1 MSKRTIVPIGPYHAL
16 QEEPE
21 FFKLH
26 VEDEAVVHL
35 DIELGYNH
43 RGIEKL
49 SESKTFEETVFLVE
63 RICGICSTSHPLA
76 CVQAAEDAG
85 DIKVPER
92 ALFIRS
98 AVGELERIHSHLLWL
113 GLAGHFIG
121 FNTIWMWAWRF
132 REDVLNILELIS
144 GNRNHYGMMKPGGVR
159 RDILDTDIPAINK
172 LLDGLQDPI
181 RMFRDAVVEDPL
193 LRARTQGIGILSR
206 EKAIAYGALG
216 PTARASGVA
225 IDVRRDHPHAAY
237 AMVDW
242 DVVTCKHGDVFD
254 KAVVRIL
261 EMFESIRIIEQCLD
275 SLGTVKGPVD
285 SDPKCVAPGEGIGH
299 YEAPRGEVF
308 HYIRS
313 DGGNRPV
320 RHKVRAPSFMNV
332 PTNLETVP
340 GETVADATIILAA
353 VDPCYCCTERMAVA
367 VDSEG
372 GRRLWDARELI
383 RLSCE
388 KTDRMAEESGWSGP
402 QPPDTAGANFV
413 GASLARDGQ
422 VSTEMHSKSRARLA
436 PKKGEIDACCVDN

>member
-1 MSKRTIVPIGPYHAL
+1 MSKRTIIPIGPYHAL

-26 VEDEAVVHL
+26 VEGEKVVHL

-43 RGIEKL
+43 RGIEKI
-49 SESKTFEETVFLVE
+49 SESKTFEETIFLVE
-63 RICGICSTSHPLA
+63 RICGICSTSHPIA
-76 CVQAAEDAG
+76 CVQAVEDAG
-85 DIKVPER
+85 DIPVPER

-132 REDVLNILELIS
+132 REDVLNILELIT

-159 RDILDTDIPAINK
+159 RDINKTDIPAIRK
-172 LLDGLQDPI
+172 LLDSLQDPI
-181 RMFRDAVVEDPL
+181 KMFRDAVIQDPL
-193 LRARTQGIGILSR
+193 IHARTKGVGILTR

-216 PTARASGVA
+216 PTARASGYD

-237 AMVDW
+237 GMLDF
-242 DVVTCKHGDVFD
+242 DVITCEKGDVFD

-261 EMFESIRIIEQCLD
+261 EMFESIRIILQCLTQ
-275 SLGTVKGPVD
+275 LEKVGGPVD
-285 SDPKCVAPGEGIGH
+285 TNPKNVSAGEGIGF

-313 DGGNRPV
+313 DGSNRPI

-332 PTNLETVP
+332 PTNRETVL
-340 GETVADATIILAA
+340 GATVADATIILAA
-353 VDPCYCCTERMAVA
+353 VDPCYCCTERMAA
-367 VDSEG
+367 VDRNDG
-372 GRRLWDARELI
+372 GRLLDARALI

-388 KTDRMAEESGWSGP
+388 KTDRLMAETGFQGP
-402 QPPDTAGANFV
+402 ALPDF
-413 GASLARDGQ
+413 
-422 VSTEMHSKSRARLA
+422 
-436 PKKGEIDACCVDN
+436 GE

>member
-1 MSKRTIVPIGPYHAL
+1 MSKRTIIPIGPYHAL

-26 VEDEAVVHL
+26 VEGETVVHL

-49 SESKTFEETVFLVE
+49 SESKDFEETIFLVE

-76 CVQAAEDAG
+76 CVQAVEEAG
-85 DIKVPER
+85 DISVPER

-98 AVGELERIHSHLLWL
+98 TVGELERIHSHLLWL
-113 GLAGHFIG
+113 GLAGHFMG

-132 REDVLNILELIS
+132 REDVLNILELIT
-144 GNRNHYGMMKPGGVR
+144 GNRNHYAMMKPGGVR
-159 RDILDTDIPAINK
+159 RDINKADIPAIGK
-172 LLDGLQDPI
+172 LLDGLKDPI
-181 RMFRDAVVEDPL
+181 AMFRDAVIEDPL
-193 LRARTQGIGILSR
+193 LNARTKGVGILTR

-216 PTARASGVA
+216 PTARASGVD

-237 AMVDW
+237 AMLDF
-242 DVVTCKHGDVFD
+242 DVITCQNGDVFD

-261 EMFESIRIIEQCLD
+261 EMFESIRIIKQCLVNLE
-275 SLGTVKGPVD
+275 SAQGPID
-285 SDPKCVAPGEGIGH
+285 SDPKFVAPGEGIGI

-313 DGGNRPV
+313 DGSNRPV

-332 PTNLETVP
+332 PTNCETVL

-367 VDSEG
+367 VDCDG
-372 GRRLWDARELI
+372 GERLWDARDLL
-383 RLSCE
+383 RLSLD
-388 KTDRMAEESGWSGP
+388 KTDRLMEETGWTGP
-402 QPPDTAGANFV
+402 RPPDY
-413 GASLARDGQ
+413 LL
-422 VSTEMHSKSRARLA
+422 K
-436 PKKGEIDACCVDN
+436 I

>member
-1 MSKRTIVPIGPYHAL
+1 MSKRTIIPIGPYHAL

-26 VEDEAVVHL
+26 VEGEKVVHL

-49 SESKTFEETVFLVE
+49 SESKDFEETIFLVE

-76 CVQAAEDAG
+76 CVQAVEDAG
-85 DIKVPER
+85 NIHVPER

-113 GLAGHFIG
+113 GLAGHFLG

-132 REDVLNILELIS
+132 REDVLNILELIT

-159 RDILDTDIPAINK
+159 RDINKTDFPAIRD
-172 LLDGLQDPI
+172 LLEGLKGPLKMFQDAVIQDPLI
-181 RMFRDAVVEDPL
+181 H
-193 LRARTQGIGILSR
+193 ARTQGVGILTR

-237 AMVDW
+237 GMLDF
-242 DVVTCKHGDVFD
+242 DVVTCEKGDVFD
-254 KAVVRIL
+254 KVVVRIL
-261 EMFESIRIIEQCLD
+261 EMFESVRIIGQCLELLEIVGG
-275 SLGTVKGPVD
+275 SVD
-285 SDPKCVAPGEGIGH
+285 SDPKCVAPGEGIGF

-313 DGGNRPV
+313 DGSNRPI

-332 PTNLETVP
+332 PTNRETVL
-340 GETVADATIILAA
+340 GATVADATIILAA

-367 VDSEG
+367 VDRNNG
-372 GRRLWDARELI
+372 DHLLDARDLI

-388 KTDRMAEESGWSGP
+388 KTDRLMAETGLKGP
-402 QPPDTAGANFV
+402 PLP
-413 GASLARDGQ
+413 SY
-422 VSTEMHSKSRARLA
+422 
-436 PKKGEIDACCVDN
+436 

>member
-26 VEDEAVVHL
+26 VEGETVVHL

-49 SESKTFEETVFLVE
+49 SESKDFEETIFLVE

-76 CVQAAEDAG
+76 CVQAVEDAG
-85 DIKVPER
+85 NIHVPER

-132 REDVLNILELIS
+132 REEVLNILELIS

-159 RDILDTDIPAINK
+159 RDINKTDIPAVRG
-172 LLDGLQDPI
+172 LLDKLQDPLKL
-181 RMFRDAVVEDPL
+181 FRDTVIEDPL
-193 LRARTQGIGILSR
+193 IGARTRGVGILTS
-206 EKAIAYGALG
+206 EMAVAYGALG

-225 IDVRRDHPHAAY
+225 IDARRDHPNAAY
-237 AMVDW
+237 EMLDF
-242 DVVTCKHGDVFD
+242 DVVTCENGDVFD
-254 KAVVRIL
+254 KTVVRIL
-261 EMFESIRIIEQCLD
+261 EMFESIRIIEQCLTK
-275 SLGTVKGPVD
+275 LETVKGPVD
-285 SDPKCVAPGEGIGH
+285 SDPKCVAPGEGVGV

-313 DGGNRPV
+313 DGSNRPV

-332 PTNLETVP
+332 PTNRETVL
-340 GETVADATIILAA
+340 GGTVADATIILAA

-367 VDSEG
+367 IDSHG
-372 GRRLWDARELI
+372 GEELWGARDLI

-388 KTDRMAEESGWSGP
+388 KTDRLMKETGWRGP
-402 QPPDTAGANFV
+402 QPPENLF
-413 GASLARDGQ
+413 
-422 VSTEMHSKSRARLA
+422 
-436 PKKGEIDACCVDN
+436 DNR

>member
-1 MSKRTIVPIGPYHAL
+1 MNKRTIIPIGPYHAL

-26 VEDEAVVHL
+26 VEGETVVHL

-49 SESKTFEETVFLVE
+49 SESKDFEETIFLVE

-76 CVQAAEDAG
+76 CVQAIEEAG
-85 DIKVPER
+85 AIVVPPR

-98 AVGELERIHSHLLWL
+98 VVGELERLHSHLLWL
-113 GLAGHFIG
+113 GLAGHFLG
-121 FNTIWMWAWRF
+121 FNTIWMWSWRF
-132 REDVLNILELIS
+132 REDVLNILETIT

-159 RDILDTDIPAINK
+159 RDVEGDDIPEIRK
-172 LLDGLQDPI
+172 LVDGLRKPI
-181 RMFRDAVVEDPL
+181 GMFRDAVMEDPL
-193 LRARTQGIGILSR
+193 LHARTLGVGVLTR

-237 AMVDW
+237 GMVDW
-242 DVVTCKHGDVFD
+242 DVITGEGGDVFD

-275 SLGTVKGPVD
+275 ELETAAGPID
-285 SDPKCVAPGEGIGH
+285 AHPERVAPGEGIGH

-313 DGGNRPV
+313 DGSNRPV
-320 RHKVRAPSFMNV
+320 RHKVRAPSYMNV
-332 PTNLETVP
+332 PTNRETVI
-340 GETVADATIILAA
+340 GATVADATIILAA
-353 VDPCYCCTERMAVA
+353 VDPCYCCTERMATA
-367 VDSEG
+367 VD
-372 GRRLWDARELI
+372 RRSGDRLLGAADLI
-383 RLSCE
+383 RLSRE
-388 KTDRMAEESGWSGP
+388 KTQQLTEETGWQGP
-402 QPPDTAGANFV
+402 DLPM
-413 GASLARDGQ
+413 
-422 VSTEMHSKSRARLA
+422 E
-436 PKKGEIDACCVDN
+436 